1 MSEQPQILYKNRYVP
16 GINRL
21 DTYVKH
27 GGYDA
32 FRKALTMT
40 PEDIINEVKTSGL
53 RGRGGAGFP
62 THVKWSAVPKN
73 FDQPHYLVINADE
86 GEPGTAK
93 DRDLLNFIPHLLI
106 EGCLA
111 SMVAIRAKVCYI
123 YIRGEYV
130 EPWQAVQRAIN
141 EAYDAGYIGKNVLG
155 SGLDFDIYTHL
166 GAGSYE
172 CGEESALM
180 SSLMGERGMP
190 RLKAPSA
197 PLPMVSGAWQKPTVV
212 NNVETIATVVP
223 ILNMGGAEYTKIGYG
238 SPRSRGTKMFS
249 ISGHVRKPGVYEIV
263 LGTPFR
269 EVLEDIAGGVRDGH
283 QLKTYIP
290 GGSSMG
296 FAPIDPLD
304 YPFDY
309 EGIPASTKTLGLG
322 SGGLIIFDETTSIV
336 PVTQRLVD
344 FYHHESCGKCTPCR
358 EGLNWLHKIYARIVS
373 GAGREQDID
382 LIWDICDNI
391 RGKSFCALGEGAIWP
406 VMTSLNLFRDEYLHW
421 IRHGEDP
428 ITGGRR
434 TESLAK
440 LEATPPLPA

>member
-1 MSEQPQILYKNRYVP
+1 MSEQPQLLYEKRYVP
-16 GINRL
+16 GVAGIDVYTRE
-21 DTYVKH
+21 
-27 GGYDA
+27 GGYEQ
-32 FRKALTMT
+32 FKKALAME
-40 PEDIINEVKTSGL
+40 PDDIITEIKTSNL

-62 THVKWSAVPKN
+62 THVKWAAVPKN
-73 FDQPHYLVINADE
+73 RDTEHYLVINADE

-93 DRDLLNFIPHLLI
+93 DRDLMNGIPHLLV
-106 EGCLA
+106 EGCLIA
-111 SMVAIRAKVCYI
+111 MHAIRASKCYI

-130 EPWQAVQRAIN
+130 APWKSVQKAVN
-141 EAYDAGYIGKNVLG
+141 EAYKAGFCGKNVQG

-197 PLPMVSGAWQKPTVV
+197 PLPMVSGVWQKPTVV
-212 NNVETIATVVP
+212 NNVETIAACVP
-223 ILNMGGAEYTKIGYG
+223 IMRIGGAEYTKIGYG
-238 SPRSRGTKMFS
+238 SPRSRGTKLFS
-249 ISGHVRKPGVYEIV
+249 ISGHVNKPGVYEIV

-269 EVLEDIAGGVRDGH
+269 EVLEIAGGVRDGH
-283 QLKTYIP
+283 TMKTYIP

-296 FAPIDPLD
+296 FAPPEPLD

-309 EGIPASTKTLGLG
+309 EGIPAATKTLGLG
-322 SGGLIIFDETTSIV
+322 SGGLIVFDETTSIV
-336 PVTQRLVD
+336 QVTQRLVD

-358 EGLNWLHKIYARIVS
+358 EGLNWLHKIYNRIVM
-373 GAGREQDID
+373 GAGREQDLD

-406 VMTSLNLFRDEYLHW
+406 VMTSLLLFRDEYLSY
-421 IRHGEDP
+421 IRSGKDLVMTSEVVGH
-428 ITGGRR
+428 
-434 TESLAK
+434 
-440 LEATPPLPA
+440 

>member
-1 MSEQPQILYKNRYVP
+1 YVP
-16 GINRL
+16 DIKSL

-27 GGYDA
+27 GGYES
-32 FRKALTMT
+32 FKKALAME
-40 PEDIINEVKTSGL
+40 PDAVINEIKVSGL

-62 THVKWSAVPKN
+62 THIKWSAVPKN
-73 FDQPHYLVINADE
+73 RDVEHYLVINADE

-93 DRDLLNFIPHLLI
+93 DRDLMNFHPHLLV

-111 SMVAIRAKVCYI
+111 SMVALRASKCYI
-123 YIRGEYV
+123 YIRGEYIA
-130 EPWQAVQRAIN
+130 PWKSVQRAIN
-141 EAYDAGYIGKNVLG
+141 EAYKAGYCGKNVLG
-155 SGLDFDIYTHL
+155 SGIDFDIYTHL

-190 RLKAPSA
+190 RLKPPAA
-197 PLPMVSGAWQKPTVV
+197 PLPMISGAWQRPTVV
-212 NNVETIATVVP
+212 NNVETVATVVP
-223 ILNMGGAEYTKIGYG
+223 ILEMGGEAYSKIGYG
-238 SPRSRGTKMFS
+238 SPRSRGTKLFS
-249 ISGHVRKPGVYEIV
+249 ISGHVNKPGVYEIV

-269 EVLEDIAGGVRDGH
+269 EVLDIAGGVTGGLEN
-283 QLKTYIP
+283 LKTYIP

-296 FAPIDPLD
+296 FAPPEPLD

-322 SGGLIIFDETTSIV
+322 SGGLIIFDKSTSIV
-336 PVTQRLVD
+336 PITQRLVD

-358 EGLNWLHKIYARIVS
+358 EGLNWLHKIYARIMQ
-373 GAGREQDID
+373 GGGREADLD

-406 VMTSLNLFRDEYLHW
+406 VMTSLTLFRDEYLSY
-421 IRHGEDP
+421 IK
-428 ITGGRR
+428 TGKDLVMG
-434 TESLAK
+434 
-440 LEATPPLPA
+440 

>member
-1 MSEQPQILYKNRYVP
+1 MSEQPQLLYKNRYVP
-16 GINRL
+16 GIKFL
-21 DTYVKH
+21 DTYVAH
-27 GGYDA
+27 GGYTS
-32 FRKALTMT
+32 FKKALAME
-40 PEDIINEVKTSGL
+40 PDAVINEIKVSGL

-62 THVKWSAVPKN
+62 THIKWSAVPKN
-73 FDQPHYLVINADE
+73 RDAEHYLVINADE

-93 DRDLLNFIPHLLI
+93 DRDLMNFLPHLLI

-111 SMVAIRAKVCYI
+111 SMVALRSSKCYI
-123 YIRGEYV
+123 YIRGEYIA
-130 EPWQAVQRAIN
+130 PWKAVQHAIN
-141 EAYDAGYIGKNVLG
+141 EAYKAGYCGKNVLG

-190 RLKAPSA
+190 RLKPPAA
-197 PLPMVSGAWQKPTVV
+197 PLPMISGVWQRPTVV
-212 NNVETIATVVP
+212 NNVETISTVVP
-223 ILNMGGAEYTKIGYG
+223 ILEMGGEAYSKIGYG
-238 SPRSRGTKMFS
+238 SPRSRGTKLFS
-249 ISGHVRKPGVYEIV
+249 ISGHVNKPGVYEIV

-269 EVLEDIAGGVRDGH
+269 EVLEIAGGVTGG
-283 QLKTYIP
+283 LENMKTYIP

-296 FAPIDPLD
+296 FAPPEPLD

-322 SGGLIIFDETTSIV
+322 SGGLIIFDKTTQIV
-336 PVTQRLVD
+336 PITRRLVD

-358 EGLNWLHKIYARIVS
+358 EGLNWLSKIYARIVE
-373 GAGREQDID
+373 GGGREADLD

-406 VMTSLNLFRDEYLHW
+406 VMTSLTLFRDEYLAY
-421 IRHGEDP
+421 IR
-428 ITGGRR
+428 TGKDLVMG
-434 TESLAK
+434 
-440 LEATPPLPA
+440 

>member
-1 MSEQPQILYKNRYVP
+1 MSDQPQLLYKNRYVD
-16 GINRL
+16 GIAGI
-21 DTYVKH
+21 DTWIKH
-27 GGYDA
+27 GGYEA

-40 PEDIINEVKTSGL
+40 PDAIIDEIKISGL

-62 THVKWSAVPKN
+62 THIKWSAVPKN

-93 DRDLLNFIPHLLI
+93 DRDLMNAIPHLLV

-111 SMVAIRAKVCYI
+111 TMVAIRASKCYI

-130 EPWQAVQRAIN
+130 QPWQSVQRAIN
-141 EAYDAGYIGKNVLG
+141 EAYAKGFCGKNVLG
-155 SGLDFDIYTHL
+155 SGLDLDIYTHL

-197 PLPMVSGAWQKPTVV
+197 PLPMISGVWQKPTVV
-212 NNVETIATVVP
+212 NNVETVATVVP

-238 SPRSRGTKMFS
+238 SPRSRGTKLFS
-249 ISGHVRKPGVYEIV
+249 ISGHVNKPGVYEIV
-263 LGTPFR
+263 LGTPFS
-269 EVLEDIAGGVRDGH
+269 EVLEIAGGVRTGH
-283 QLKTYIP
+283 TLKTYIP

-296 FAPIDPLD
+296 FAPPTPLD

-309 EGIPASTKTLGLG
+309 EGIPASTQTLGLG
-322 SGGLIIFDETTSIV
+322 SGGLIIMDETTPIF
-336 PVTQRLVD
+336 PITKRLVD

-358 EGLNWLHKIYARIVS
+358 EGLNWLSKIYQRIED
-373 GAGREQDID
+373 GGGREQDLD

-391 RGKSFCALGEGAIWP
+391 QGKSFCALGEGAIWP
-406 VMTSLNLFRDEYLHW
+406 VMTSLRLFRDEYLSY
-421 IRHGEDP
+421 IRSGKD
-428 ITGGRR
+428 
-434 TESLAK
+434 LVMA
-440 LEATPPLPA
+440 

>member
-1 MSEQPQILYKNRYVP
+1 MGDRFAMSEQPQLLYKNRYVP
-16 GINRL
+16 GIKSL

-27 GGYDA
+27 GGYES
-32 FRKALTMT
+32 FKKALAME
-40 PEDIINEVKTSGL
+40 PDAVINEIKVSGL

-62 THVKWSAVPKN
+62 THIKWSAVPKN
-73 FDQPHYLVINADE
+73 RDVEHYLVINADE

-93 DRDLLNFIPHLLI
+93 DRDLMNFHPHLLV

-111 SMVAIRAKVCYI
+111 SMVALRASKCYI

-130 EPWQAVQRAIN
+130 APWKSVQHAIN
-141 EAYDAGYIGKNVLG
+141 EAYKAGYCGKNVLG
-155 SGLDFDIYTHL
+155 SGVDFDIYTHL

-190 RLKAPSA
+190 RLKPPAA
-197 PLPMVSGAWQKPTVV
+197 PLPMISGAWQRPTVV
-212 NNVETIATVVP
+212 NNVETVATVVP
-223 ILNMGGAEYTKIGYG
+223 ILEMGGEAYSKIGYG
-238 SPRSRGTKMFS
+238 SPRSRGTKLFS
-249 ISGHVRKPGVYEIV
+249 ISGHVNKPGVYEIV

-269 EVLEDIAGGVRDGH
+269 EVLDIAGGVTGGLEN
-283 QLKTYIP
+283 LKTYIP

-296 FAPIDPLD
+296 FAPPEPLD

-322 SGGLIIFDETTSIV
+322 SGGLIVFDKSTSIV
-336 PVTQRLVD
+336 PITQRLVD

-358 EGLNWLHKIYARIVS
+358 EGLNWLHKIYARIMQ
-373 GAGREQDID
+373 GGGREADLD

-406 VMTSLNLFRDEYLHW
+406 VMTSLTLFRDEYLAY
-421 IRHGEDP
+421 IK
-428 ITGGRR
+428 TGKDLVASGVVH
-434 TESLAK
+434 
-440 LEATPPLPA
+440 